1 MPLAHTRTGPLLKK
15 LRTLMS
21 NRKYVPES
29 IQAYIVPSGDAHQ
42 SEYIAPCDCRR
53 AFISGFNGSAG
64 TAVITT
70 DKAALWTD
78 GRYFLQAEK
87 QLDENWILMKDGQP
101 NTPTQADW
109 LAKELPVGGKV
120 GVDPCLIS
128 AETWSPLKKN
138 LLASGHSI
146 VAVPI
151 NLIDLVWE
159 DQPPPPLNPLLTLTE
174 KYTGISWQD
183 KIQKIRDKMQTKK
196 CGALVISAL
205 DEIAYLFNLRGSDI
219 EYNPVFF
226 AYAVVTLDN
235 IFLFIDDQKLDAEV
249 KHHLQLNGA
258 SSAIQVMSYDKVS
271 EVIKTLVDQVE
282 GKFWISPKCSV
293 ALTQC
298 VEKNRLF
305 AQTSPV
311 AVMKAVKNDTE
322 IQGMRSAHIKDA
334 VTLCELFSWLEKQI
348 PTGSVTEISAA
359 DKLEEIKGEQE
370 DFISLSFATISSTG
384 PNAAIIHYK
393 PTEESDTV
401 LSTDE
406 IYLCDS
412 GGQYKDGTTDVT
424 RTIHFGS
431 PSDHEKECYTRVLK
445 GHIALASII
454 FPNETK
460 GHMLDTLARTSLW
473 EVGLDYAHGTGHGV
487 GAFLNVHEGP
497 CGISPR
503 VSAAEIPLEAGMIL
517 SDEPGYYE
525 DGKFGVRIENLVLV
539 VKAETKFNFR
549 NKGFLTFEPITLV
562 PMQLKM
568 VEPSLLT
575 EREISWLNEYHTL
588 CREVVGPE
596 LKRQGKKEGYE
607 WLMRETETIG

>member
-1 MPLAHTRTGPLLKK
+1 MPLAHNRTGPLLKK

-29 IQAYIVPSGDAHQ
+29 IQAYIVPSGDSHQ

-53 AFISGFNGSAG
+53 AFISGFTGSAG

-70 DKAALWTD
+70 EKAALWTD

-87 QLDENWILMKDGQP
+87 QLDENWTLMKDGQP
-101 NTPTQADW
+101 STPTQADW
-109 LAKELPVGGKV
+109 LAKELPVGGTV

-128 AETWSPLKKN
+128 AEAWKPLKKS
-138 LLASGHSI
+138 LQSTGHSI
-146 VAVPI
+146 IAVPY

-159 DQPPPPLNPLLTLTE
+159 DQPPPPMNPLLTLSE
-174 KYTGISWQD
+174 KYTGMSWPE
-183 KIQKIRDKMQTKK
+183 KIQKVREKMQAKK

-226 AYAVVTLDN
+226 AYAVVTLEN
-235 IFLFIDDQKLDAEV
+235 IFLFIDEQKLDTEI
-249 KHHLQLNGA
+249 KHHLQLNGV
-258 SSAIQVMSYDKVS
+258 SSDLQVMPYDKVG

-282 GKFWISPKCSV
+282 GKFWISPKSSV
-293 ALTQC
+293 ALTHC
-298 VEKNRLF
+298 VDKSRLF

-311 AVMKAVKNDTE
+311 AVMKAVKNATE
-322 IQGMRSAHIKDA
+322 IQGMRMAHIKDA

-348 PTGSVTEISAA
+348 PTGSVTEVSAA
-359 DKLEEIKGEQE
+359 DKLEEIKQEQD
-370 DFISLSFATISSTG
+370 DFVSLSFATISSTG

-393 PTEESDTV
+393 IFLSDY
-401 LSTDE
+401 ST
-406 IYLCDS
+406 S
-412 GGQYKDGTTDVT
+412 
-424 RTIHFGS
+424 
-431 PSDHEKECYTRVLK
+431 
-445 GHIALASII
+445 
-454 FPNETK
+454 
-460 GHMLDTLARTSLW
+460 HMLDTLARTALW

-539 VKAETKFNFR
+539 VKAETKHNFR
-549 NKGFLTFEPITLV
+549 NKGFLTFEPLTLV

-568 VEPSLLT
+568 IEPSLLT
-575 EREISWLNEYHTL
+575 EKEISWLNDYHTM
-588 CREVVGPE
+588 CRDIVGPE
-596 LKRQGKKEGYE
+596 LKRQGKKEAYD
-607 WLMRETETIG
+607 WMMRETQSIG

>member
-1 MPLAHTRTGPLLKK
+1 MPLAHNRTGPLLKK

-29 IQAYIVPSGDAHQ
+29 IQAYIVPSGDSHQ

-53 AFISGFNGSAG
+53 AFISGFTGSAG
-64 TAVITT
+64 TAVITAE
-70 DKAALWTD
+70 KAALWTD

-87 QLDENWILMKDGQP
+87 QLDENWTLMKDGQP
-101 NTPTQADW
+101 STPTQADW
-109 LAKELPVGGKV
+109 LAKELPVGGTV

-128 AETWSPLKKN
+128 AEAWKPLKKS
-138 LLASGHSI
+138 LQSTGHSI
-146 VAVPI
+146 IAVPY

-159 DQPPPPLNPLLTLTE
+159 DQPPPPMNPLLTLSE
-174 KYTGISWQD
+174 KYTGMSWPE
-183 KIQKIRDKMQTKK
+183 KIQKVREKMQAKK

-226 AYAVVTLDN
+226 AYAVVTLEN
-235 IFLFIDDQKLDAEV
+235 IFLFIDEQKLDTEI
-249 KHHLQLNGA
+249 KHHLQLNGV
-258 SSAIQVMSYDKVS
+258 SSDLQVMPYDKVG

-282 GKFWISPKCSV
+282 GKFWISPKSSV
-293 ALTQC
+293 ALTHC
-298 VEKNRLF
+298 VDKSRLF

-311 AVMKAVKNDTE
+311 AVMKAVKNAKE
-322 IQGMRSAHIKDA
+322 IQGMRTAHIKDA

-348 PTGSVTEISAA
+348 PTGAVTEVSAA
-359 DKLEEIKGEQE
+359 DKLEEIKQEQD
-370 DFISLSFATISSTG
+370 DFVSLSFATISSTG

-401 LSTDE
+401 LSTDS
-406 IYLCDS
+406 IFLCDS
-412 GGQYKDGTTDVT
+412 GAQYKDGTTDVT
-424 RTIHFGS
+424 RTIHFGV
-431 PSDHEKECYTRVLK
+431 PSSHEKECYTRVLK
-445 GHIALASII
+445 GHIGLSSII

-460 GHMLDTLARTSLW
+460 GHMLDTLARTALW

-539 VKAETKFNFR
+539 VKAETKHNFR
-549 NKGFLTFEPITLV
+549 NKGFLTFEPLTLV

-568 VEPSLLT
+568 IEPSLLT
-575 EREISWLNEYHTL
+575 EKEISWLNDYHTM
-588 CREVVGPE
+588 CRDIVGPE
-596 LKRQGKKEGYE
+596 LKRQGKKEAYD
-607 WLMRETETIG
+607 WMMRETQSIG